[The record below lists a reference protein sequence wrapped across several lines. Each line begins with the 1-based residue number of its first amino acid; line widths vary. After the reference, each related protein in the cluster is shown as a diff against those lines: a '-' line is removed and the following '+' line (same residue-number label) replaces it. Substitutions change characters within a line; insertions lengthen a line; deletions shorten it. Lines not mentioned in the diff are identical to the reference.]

1 MLWKIDRRRFL
12 QGAAATTALVTASG
26 IRAAQAAE
34 PLKVG
39 FVYVGPIGD
48 YGWTHGHDLG
58 RKAVEKKFG
67 DKVKTT
73 YVESVAEGPDAERVI
88 RQLAQQGHGLI
99 FTTSFGYMEQTLRV
113 AKQFPKVMFEHA
125 TGYKTAPNMSAYNS
139 RFYEGRA
146 ILGHIGGKLTK
157 TGKIGY
163 VASVPIP
170 EVVMGINATAIAARR
185 VRPDAEVRVVW
196 VNSWFD
202 PAKES
207 DAAKALIDQGVDIMT
222 QHTDSP
228 APLQVAEARGILG
241 FGQASDMKQ
250 YAPKAQLSAILD
262 IWAPHYIARVQAV
275 LDGTWKTQSTW
286 EGFKEG
292 ALVMAPWGD
301 AVPAELRKEA
311 DAMVADTI
319 SGKFHAFTGPI
330 KNQKGEV
337 VVKAGERMSDGDL
350 LKMDWY
356 VEGVKA

>member
-1 MLWKIDRRRFL
+1 MLWNVDRRRFL
-12 QGAAATTALVTASG
+12 QGAAATGLVMTQG
-26 IRAAQAAE
+26 IRAASAAE

-39 FVYVGPIGD
+39 FIYVGPVGD
-48 YGWTHGHDLG
+48 YGWSHGHDQG
-58 RKAVEKKFG
+58 RKAVEKHFG

-73 YVESVAEGPDAERVI
+73 FVESVAEGPDAERVV

-113 AKQFPKVMFEHA
+113 AKQFPKVKFEHA

-146 ILGHIGGKLTK
+146 IVGHIAGKLSK

-170 EVVMGINATAIAARR
+170 EVVMGINATAIAARK

-228 APLQVAEARGILG
+228 APLQVAESRGILG
-241 FGQASDMKQ
+241 VGQASDMKQ
-250 YAPKAQLSAILD
+250 YAPKAQLTAILD
-262 IWAPHYIARVQAV
+262 EWGDYYIGRVGAV
-275 LDGTWKTQSTW
+275 LDNSWKSQSIW
-286 EGFKEG
+286 YGFKEHM
-292 ALVMAPWGD
+292 LKMAPYGD
-301 AVPAELRKEA
+301 AVPADLRKEC
-311 DAMVADTI
+311 DAMIADTI

-337 VVKAGERMSDGDL
+337 MVKAGEHMADGDL
-350 LKMDWY
+350 LKMNWY